1 MANQRT
7 IGSGG
12 DHSDINS
19 WVSYMQGLGSL
30 SADQEGLRNS
40 TELNVGTTAQT
51 ISGVAENGH
60 TITLKNAAG
69 TGLHTSSAN
78 PIRYDGSKGAA
89 TYGSINGSGVIAAN
103 QNNLYLS
110 GLQIKNTYQYG
121 DGIKASGGHLYIDTC
136 FVECSGSNSF
146 HGIDMY
152 SVGGNGYVKTT
163 AVLTK
168 GEGIKVNSAIIQAC
182 TLLLKSGGS
191 GSSTG
196 LISLYGSAVVKNNLV
211 LGFGTASYGI
221 GASSSNNACTNA
233 SFGGGS
239 SNQVSAT
246 ASTEIQ
252 GTSSGSED
260 LRIAAGSAK
269 AKDNGTSSG
278 VPSTD
283 FFGVTRTGSYDI
295 GCTEYVT
302 ATASTAFP
310 RRDWPGR
317 STLLRM

>member
-1 MANQRT
+1 
-7 IGSGG
+7 
-12 DHSDINS
+12 
-19 WVSYMQGLGSL
+19 MQGLGSL

-60 TITLKNAAG
+60 TITLMNAAG

-89 TYGSINGSGVIAAN
+89 TYGSINGSGVIVTN

-110 GLQIKNTYQYG
+110 GLQIKNTYLFG
-121 DGIKASGGHLYIDTC
+121 EGVKATGGHLYIDNC
-136 FVECSGSNSF
+136 LVDISPENASYYA
-146 HGIDMY
+146 IDVY
-152 SVGGNGYVKTT
+152 YAGGNAYVKTT
-163 AVLTK
+163 AVLTTGK
-168 GEGIKVNSAIIQAC
+168 GIKVNSAVVQAC

-196 LISLYGSAVVKNNLV
+196 IVSEYGSAVVKNNLV
-211 LGFGTASYGI
+211 LGFGTASSGI
-221 GASSSNNACTNA
+221 GASSSNNCCTNG

-260 LRIAAGSAK
+260 LRIASGSAK

-283 FFGVTRTGSYDI
+283 FFSVTRTGSYDI

-302 ATASTAFP
+302 ATASMAFP